1 MAFGLRTTRPRT
13 AHALWKGGFMR
24 SSRPTNLAKTLA
36 IACGLL
42 ACGLDVS
49 FGSTALA
56 QIVIENEPA
65 GFDPLAARTAF
76 LTEFLEANP
85 GAGIY
90 VDEPE
95 RGGRVSR
102 VYGAAFSHGANPVD
116 SAERFLARHAGV
128 LSSDLS
134 QLMPVGPNGDGA
146 HVLSLGYNPADESHR
161 FSLVGYTQHVNGIP
175 VFRGDVRL
183 LVRNEPG
190 YPLVLV
196 SNGLRDVNAF
206 AAGFTGKAV
215 PPSRIDVRKISRR
228 ALNQFGPGATVGE
241 QEQVIWAGYDDAP
254 AAEPRLA
261 YKFVVTGT
269 AVFDRTAK
277 QRMLYVVDAAT
288 NQILFQ
294 EDQILHNDITAT
306 VRGNATEGVGADTC
320 GEETPTALPYARV
333 TVGGTSYFA
342 NAQGVVTIPNP
353 TGATLT
359 LTSNL
364 TTAGQ
369 FFNVNDAAGAES
381 SVSVNATSGSVDLLH
396 NAANTAQD
404 VRAEVNAYLH
414 SNIVRDLLLAYNP
427 TFPTIATQTGFPIN
441 VQVSGTCNAFYDG
454 SSINFYPSG
463 GGCNNTAFSTI
474 VHHEFGH
481 HIVNR
486 AGSGQG
492 EYGEGFSD
500 AMGVLVTDDSRL
512 AVGFQDCATPLRDAN
527 NTNQYS
533 ATNCSSAGSAIH
545 TCGTLFSGCVWS
557 TRNYLAASN
566 PSNYRDI
573 ITNLTVDSVL
583 LHTGTSITPAITID
597 FLTLDDN
604 DADLGNGSPH
614 YTQINAGFSE
624 HGMPG
629 PTLQLLEF
637 SFPAGRPDF
646 SNPSG
651 GTSFPVGVAGFA
663 STPVAGTG
671 TLRYRVGT
679 SGAFTAIPMTET
691 AANQYLAV
699 LPAAPCGAQL
709 QYYFTAQSAAG
720 GLGSSPLNAPASVY
734 EATVAAGSGSS
745 FIDTVESD
753 LGWSLTSAGD
763 TAITGQWVR
772 GDPNGTSSGG
782 QQVQPENDATPSPGV
797 NCFYT
802 GFSAPGA
809 VIGLADVDGGFVTLT
824 SPTLNGLG
832 GNAILRYNRWYSNR
846 IGGVTGNDVLRVQVS
861 NDNGATWVPLET
873 VGPGGPECAG
883 GWFAKEFVLAS
894 VLPLTAEMKVRFIAE
909 DINAASIVEAAIDEV
924 RLIKLACGGS
934 ADINGDGA
942 VDAADLAALLNGWG
956 SSGPTDING
965 DGTTN
970 AADLAALLSAWQ

>member
-1 MAFGLRTTRPRT
+1 
-13 AHALWKGGFMR
+13 
-24 SSRPTNLAKTLA
+24 
-36 IACGLL
+36 
-42 ACGLDVS
+42 
-49 FGSTALA
+49 
-56 QIVIENEPA
+56 
-65 GFDPLAARTAF
+65 
-76 LTEFLEANP
+76 
-85 GAGIY
+85 
-90 VDEPE
+90 
-95 RGGRVSR
+95 
-102 VYGAAFSHGANPVD
+102 
-116 SAERFLARHAGV
+116 
-128 LSSDLS
+128 
-134 QLMPVGPNGDGA
+134 MPVGPNGDGA
-146 HVLSLGYNPADESHR
+146 HVVSLGYDHDSDTFR

-196 SNGLRDVNAF
+196 SNALRDVRDF
-206 AAGFTGKAV
+206 AANFNALAV
-215 PPSRIDVRKISRR
+215 PPSKINVNRVARR
-228 ALNQFGPGATVGE
+228 ALNQFGPGAVVSE
-241 QEQVIWAGYDDAP
+241 QEQVIWAGYDNAP
-254 AAEPRLA
+254 AEATRLA
-261 YKFVVTGT
+261 YKFIVSG
-269 AVFDRTAK
+269 AGVFDPTEKR
-277 QRMLYVVDAAT
+277 RMLYVVDAET
-288 NQILFQ
+288 NRILFQ
-294 EDQILHNDITAT
+294 EDQIVHADITAT
-306 VRGNATEGVGADTC
+306 VRGNATQGTAADAC
-320 GEETPTALPYARV
+320 NPEAPTALPYARV
-333 TVGGTSYFA
+333 TVGANNYFA
-342 NAQGVVTIPNP
+342 NANGVVVIPNP
-353 TGATLT
+353 TNANLS

-364 TTAGQ
+364 AAAGQ
-369 FFNVNDAAGAES
+369 FFIVNDVAGEES
-381 SVSVNATSGSVDLLH
+381 TQSVSSTGGSVEFLH
-396 NAANTAQD
+396 NSANTDQSE
-404 VRAEVNAYLH
+404 RAEVNAYLH
-414 SNIVRDLLLAYNP
+414 ANIARDYLLAYNP
-427 TFPTIATQTGFPIN
+427 SFPTIATQLAFPIN
-441 VQVSGTCNAFYDG
+441 VMVSGTCNAFYDG
-454 SSINFYPSG
+454 SSINFYPAG
-463 GGCNNTAFSTI
+463 GGCNNTAFSVV
-474 VHHEFGH
+474 VHHEYGH

-492 EYGEGFSD
+492 AYGEGFSD
-500 AMGVLVTDDSRL
+500 VVGILITDESRL
-512 AVGFQDCATPLRDAN
+512 AVGFQNCSTGIRDAD

-533 ATNCSSAGSAIH
+533 ASNCSSAGSAIH
-545 TCGTLFSGCVWS
+545 TCGTVLSGCVWS
-557 TRNYLAASN
+557 TRTYLAATH
-566 PSNYRDI
+566 PTTYRQI
-573 ITNLTVDSVL
+573 VSGLALDSVL
-583 LHTGTSITPAITID
+583 LHTGTAITPAITID